1 MRGIGTTTCI
11 RKTPASIL
19 DVCELCSDLAE
30 GRRSVEG
37 EYRLR
42 TLRSEWHL
50 VLKTA
55 LRSAQLAII
64 RQRYRRI
71 ERLLTSMPSLS
82 TSARIR
88 SVPPRRL
95 SRDRVVLRSR
105 TSGLR

>member
-42 TLRSEWHL
+42 NPPVRVAPGAEDSAPVRAVSDHPPAIPPNRAVAHFDAELEHL
-50 VLKTA
+50 GADPLGA
-55 LRSAQLAII
+55 PQAIV
-64 RQRYRRI
+64 
-71 ERLLTSMPSLS
+71 
-82 TSARIR
+82 AR
-88 SVPPRRL
+88 
-95 SRDRVVLRSR
+95 
-105 TSGLR
+105 